1 MGPAAYLQT
10 SDRNSLVDHTPPGGC
25 RSKRIGDWQRLIVQ
39 PFVRGL
45 DVTRTAWS
53 LVIALAALGC
63 DTADEVDLGSVTV
76 DSAQVR
82 APVAIDTTS
91 EGAHPSPEGALR
103 AALEQVLR
111 GSSDPQP
118 EEHSWFSSA
127 TADALRSVSV
137 DSAGHATVDFEDLRA
152 LIPNASSSAGSTM
165 LLEELN
171 STVFSV
177 EGVRS
182 VDYLIEGSCERFWE
196 WLQYS
201 CQTVHGP

>member
-1 MGPAAYLQT
+1 MLA
-10 SDRNSLVDHTPPGGC
+10 
-25 RSKRIGDWQRLIVQ
+25 
-39 PFVRGL
+39 
-45 DVTRTAWS
+45 
-53 LVIALAALGC
+53 IALAALGC
-63 DTADEVDLGSVTV
+63 DTADEVEPGLATA
-76 DSAQVR
+76 DSGHAR
-82 APVAIDTTS
+82 APVAIVPTS
-91 EGAHPSPEGALR
+91 EVAHPSPEGALS

-111 GSSDPQP
+111 GPSDPQP

-137 DSAGHATVDFEDLRA
+137 DSDGHATVDFEDLRA

-171 STVFSV
+171 TTVFNV

-182 VDYLIEGSCERFWE
+182 VDYVMEGSCERFWE

-201 CQTVHGP
+201 CQTIYRP